1 MSVASSPGDDLVA
14 IAEAARHFLGQE
26 YHFGR
31 RAADL
36 QDNARDDRTLW
47 RRFAELG
54 WLGLSLQETF
64 GGVGGGATESWML
77 AQGLGAHLVLEPY
90 LSSVIV
96 CGWALAEHGSD
107 ALRQRILPELIAG
120 RLQLALA
127 HDEPSQE
134 HPHIPSTVVAPRA
147 GGWHIAGRKAVVLG
161 APTADRILVSAR
173 GDERTMVLLIDPRD
187 AAVTIRPYRLID
199 GRQAGE
205 VQIDGAWVGPDAV
218 VALGD
223 DAEAMLETA
232 RLAGAIGCVAEL
244 VGVMRAALS
253 ATAEHLRTRRQFG
266 QPLAALQAL
275 RHRVADMHIDCEEAD
290 ALGWRAAQ
298 AYGSADPTER
308 LIAIAAAKAQV
319 GEMARRLCEEAVQL
333 HGAIAITD
341 EFPVGHYLKRAVV
354 DERLFGNSEMWNRR
368 FGDMLLAP

>member
-1 MSVASSPGDDLVA
+1 MIPASSPGEDLVA
-14 IAEAARHFLGQE
+14 IAEAARHFLAQE
-26 YHFGR
+26 YDFRR

-36 QDNARDDRTLW
+36 QDNAWDDRTLW

-54 WLGLSLQETF
+54 WLGLSLPETF
-64 GGVGGGATESWML
+64 GGAGGGATESWML
-77 AQGLGAHLVLEPY
+77 VQGLGAHLVLEPY

-96 CGWALAEHGSD
+96 CGWALAEHGSVTIQ
-107 ALRQRILPELIAG
+107 QRVLPELIAG
-120 RLQLALA
+120 RLQLAMA
-127 HDEPSQE
+127 HDEPSQD
-134 HPHIPSTVVAPRA
+134 HPHIPSTRATPRD
-147 GGWHIAGRKAVVLG
+147 GGWRIVGRKAVVLG

-173 GDERTMVLLIDPRD
+173 GDDGTMVLLIDPRD
-187 AAVTIRPYRLID
+187 AAVTTRPYRLID

-205 VQIDGAWVGPDAV
+205 MQFDGAWVGPDAV
-218 VALGD
+218 VSLGD
-223 DAEAMLETA
+223 DAEAMLEAA
-232 RLAGAIGCVAEL
+232 RLAGAIGCVTEL
-244 VGVMRAALS
+244 VGVMRAALA

-275 RHRVADMHIDCEEAD
+275 RHRVADMHIACEEAD

-298 AYGSADPTER
+298 AYGAADPTER

-319 GEMARRLCEEAVQL
+319 GELARKLCEEAVQL

-354 DERLFGNSEMWNRR
+354 DERLFGNSELWNRR
-368 FGDMLLAP
+368 FGDVVFAP